1 MSGLI
6 VACTGA
12 FNSTPVSLDVIK
24 NIQFVSMNGAMDD
37 HILPFSS
44 NVGKEYLF
52 VPEWFTLPFNPE
64 TNEENIIF
72 VSE

>member
-1 MSGLI
+1 
-6 VACTGA
+6 
-12 FNSTPVSLDVIK
+12 
-24 NIQFVSMNGAMDD
+24 MDD